1 MNVVQQPIHALEVTQ
16 SVRTYMAHMNA
27 TVRAGTRKMP
37 RTSAS
42 VSTVD
47 KLIKIIIFV
56 RSDRYNHPRY
66 QRLSYVGMCSLCD
79 QGDYGIS
86 ILYSALQSR
95 GIYPN
100 LM

>member
-1 MNVVQQPIHALEVTQ
+1 MNVVRQPIHVLEVTQ
-16 SVRTYMAHMNA
+16 YVRTYMAHMNA

-56 RSDRYNHPRY
+56 LSERYNHPRY
-66 QRLSYVGMCSLCD
+66 QRLFAVCMCSLCD
-79 QGDYGIS
+79 QGDCGHIN
-86 ILYSALQSR
+86 ILLCTAKPWYM
-95 GIYPN
+95 P
-100 LM
+100 